1 MFLHEFAHID
11 TDHGVLS
18 VKQEFGQSLREFR
31 LTDACRTEEEEGT
44 IRTVRVGQAG
54 TRTKD
59 GVNDFINRFFL
70 SDNALADVLGHIQKF
85 LAFAFHHLGD
95 RNTGCAGN
103 HFGDFFSTYL
113 CTQEL
118 RFFVVELGF
127 FFFFLHKLFF
137 KFRKFAVLDRGEF
150 FILAGTAK
158 LFHLGLELVDFVT
171 DFFRTQGSVLFFL
184 PDFFQIGILA
194 A

>member
-11 TDHGVLS
+11 TDHSVFGVE
-18 VKQEFGQSLREFR
+18 QEFGQSLSELC
-31 LTDACRTEEEEGT
+31 LTDACRSEEEEGT

-54 TRTKD
+54 TRTKN

-70 SDNALADVLGHIQKF
+70 SDNALADVLSHIQKF

-103 HFGDFFSTYL
+103 HFGDFFCAYL

-118 RFFVVELGF
+118 RFFVVEFGF

-137 KFRKFAVLDRGEF
+137 KLGKFAVLNRSKF

-171 DFFRTQGSVLFFL
+171 DFFRS
-184 PDFFQIGILA
+184 
-194 A
+194 